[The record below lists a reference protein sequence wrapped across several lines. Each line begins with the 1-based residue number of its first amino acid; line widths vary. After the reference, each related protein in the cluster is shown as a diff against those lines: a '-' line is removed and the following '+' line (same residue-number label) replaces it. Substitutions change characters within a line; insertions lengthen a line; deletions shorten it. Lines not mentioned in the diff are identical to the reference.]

1 MTNPNDAAFPGAQPS
16 ALLPGLSEGPIF
28 ELLTRW
34 GPVHM
39 SNGDVPVHANP
50 MQPFLNKGI
59 DYETGLL
66 LYNFIKHLKPK
77 AIVELGTFRG
87 YSTSW
92 LLAGAI
98 LSAHVCEVHAFEVFK
113 EGAYGSMYYDD
124 LGLDKSCL
132 FYHEIPGGVWNFP
145 DQVPAQIDL
154 LFHDTQHLLGPTQKE
169 MEILL
174 PRIPVGGIVLIDDM
188 LHPDYRPMQSLI
200 FEIFDSKYDPPIWT
214 YTTLPL
220 GHGLGI
226 ARRVK

>member
-1 MTNPNDAAFPGAQPS
+1 MKEADTKSD
-16 ALLPGLSEGPIF
+16 LGPIGKSL
-28 ELLTRW
+28 ELEMIARRMLMQR
-34 GPVHM
+34 GPLAEINFGDAPVHY
-39 SNGDVPVHANP
+39 NP
-50 MQPFLNKGI
+50 GEPPGNKGI
-59 DYETGLL
+59 DWETGILL
-66 LYNFIKHLKPK
+66 CNFVEQYKPTQ
-77 AIVELGTFRG
+77 IVELGTFRG

-92 LLAGAI
+92 LI
-98 LSAHVCEVHAFEVFK
+98 LGTLLNGDGRVDAFEVFP
-113 EGAYGSMYYDD
+113 EGSYGTMWYETFN
-124 LGLDKSCL
+124 LPRLN
-132 FYHEIPGGVWNFP
+132 FQYHEIPGGIWNFP
-145 DQVPAQIDL
+145 DRIPKQIDL

-226 ARRVK
+226 AKRLK